1 MAAGKEQAAVHELL
15 QEEDLGDP
23 GRVSDGPRRL
33 PQSSQLHVSHFK
45 YTVFSR
51 SGYYSFKRQ

>member
-15 QEEDLGDP
+15 QEEDLRHP
-23 GRVSDGPRRL
+23 GRGSDGPRCL

-45 YTVFSR
+45 HTVFS
-51 SGYYSFKRQ
+51 